1 VNEQLEAF
9 RKRLRGPDPQP
20 QPRERIK
27 AREWVTIFVSL
38 TALALSLVTAY
49 FGVVRQ
55 VEELRIFTATTIPMV
70 KWLDDGRLQLDGP
83 LDIAFLNTGT
93 RPVVILAAY
102 LFLVT
107 DQDDEISKAEPCN
120 DFRGGYPFDLD
131 SFVLKEKE
139 SVTKLLKLKL
149 DLVTLPTLAEVT
161 KEGKIQIRPRK
172 NIRDGQIRSVA
183 MCIRIEGATSS
194 RQELSAEFRL
204 AQFEKRAGG
213 IAIEQPLPKS
223 NAFWTKRG
231 TIFDME

>member
-1 VNEQLEAF
+1 M
-9 RKRLRGPDPQP
+9 
-20 QPRERIK
+20 K

-38 TALALSLVTAY
+38 TALALSLMTAY

-55 VEELRIFTATTIPMV
+55 VEELRIFTANTIPMV
-70 KWLDDGRLQLDGP
+70 KWLDNGRLQLDGP
-83 LDIAFLNTGT
+83 LDLAFLNTGT

-107 DQDDEISKAEPCN
+107 DQDDEMSKAEPCDAN
-120 DFRGGYPFDLD
+120 AFRGGYPFDLD

-149 DLVTLPTLAEVT
+149 DLVTLPTLADVT
-161 KEGKIQIRPRK
+161 KEGKIEIGPRK
-172 NIRDGQIRSVA
+172 NIRGQIRSVA

-204 AQFEKRAGG
+204 AQFEKGAGG
-213 IAIEQPLPKS
+213 IAIEQPLKS
-223 NAFWTKRG
+223 YAFWTKRG
-231 TIFDME
+231 TIFDTE